1 MEPAAFIAWDKVR
14 PPVKFG
20 GLAWG
25 HHRNRVDKT
34 VSSFRLGMRW
44 LFLRKSH
51 QMMALAPDENARPQ
65 PNGCFQ
71 PARANL
77 LPHTVGD
84 IKDVVRLQLHIRRF
98 VFHALLYVE
107 GD

>member
-1 MEPAAFIAWDKVR
+1 MEPAAFIAWDKLR

-34 VSSFRLGMRW
+34 AFSFRLGVRW
-44 LFLRKSH
+44 LFPRKSH
-51 QMMALAPDENARPQ
+51 LTRLIALAPDENTRPQ

-71 PARANL
+71 PTRANL
-77 LPHTVGD
+77 LAHAVGN
-84 IKDVVRLQLHIRRF
+84 IKDVVRLQLYIR
-98 VFHALLYVE
+98 
-107 GD
+107 G